1 MEDFTNNMSKKFE
14 FSPFYGESVHRTSR
28 NGSWSIW
35 DDPEGI
41 IVLFC
46 LQACIGLPV
55 VERDFHSR
63 QQQAAAEAANP
74 RGQVV
79 QMA

>member
-1 MEDFTNNMSKKFE
+1 MANLFTV
-14 FSPFYGESVHRTSR
+14 PAVTAVGRL
-28 NGSWSIW
+28 W

-46 LQACIGLPV
+46 LLACIGLPV